1 MFIIYLQG
9 SNGKRVD
16 PESLSSPMGEGFL
29 SHSNDFVCKG
39 LGSYS
44 NDFVCKGVGSVAYFV
59 ILLIIKFSRG
69 RGGVG
74 PTTLSLNT
82 RT

>member
-29 SHSNDFVCKG
+29 SHNNDFVCKG

-69 RGGVG
+69 RRGSD
-74 PTTLSLNT
+74 PPPSL
-82 RT
+82 

>member
-16 PESLSSPMGEGFL
+16 PESLSSPMGEGFG
-29 SHSNDFVCKG
+29 SHSNDFVWKG

-44 NDFVCKGVGSVAYFV
+44 NDFVCKGVGIVAYFV
-59 ILLIIKFSRG
+59 IFAY
-69 RGGVG
+69 
-74 PTTLSLNT
+74 N
-82 RT
+82 